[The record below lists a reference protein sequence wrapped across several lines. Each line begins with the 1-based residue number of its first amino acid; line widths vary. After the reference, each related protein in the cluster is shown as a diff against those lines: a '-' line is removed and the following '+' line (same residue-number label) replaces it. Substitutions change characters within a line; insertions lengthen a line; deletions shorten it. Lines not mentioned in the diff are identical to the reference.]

1 MLFGRVRHP
10 GHQARDHDIVSQSGA
25 NSQICLECAAI
36 LRHQAVN
43 DPVSA
48 WGYTR
53 AMMIKRILTVLATVA
68 AGTAGTSLALAQ
80 VYPQAPGSTYSRD
93 PNYPPGGYPADYRDG
108 REAAPDSPTFLSFVL
123 YGSPTLTLKECLG
136 RTDPPPVPPPGPPPW
151 LRSSRSA

>member
-1 MLFGRVRHP
+1 MVGRADAFRAGAAGTEGP
-10 GHQARDHDIVSQSGA
+10 DHDIVSQSGA

-80 VYPQAPGSTYSRD
+80 VYPQTPGASYSRD
-93 PNYPPGGYPADYRDG
+93 PNYPPGGYRADYRDP
-108 REAAPDSPTFLSFVL
+108 RAAPPALDALEDDEATPGQ
-123 YGSPTLTLKECLG
+123 GSIAL
-136 RTDPPPVPPPGPPPW
+136 
-151 LRSSRSA
+151 